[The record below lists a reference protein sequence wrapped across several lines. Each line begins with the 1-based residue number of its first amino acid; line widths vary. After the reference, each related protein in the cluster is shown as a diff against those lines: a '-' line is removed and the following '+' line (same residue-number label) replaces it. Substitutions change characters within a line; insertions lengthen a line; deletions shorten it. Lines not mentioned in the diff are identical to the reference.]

1 MAPSDDSAALDKIA
15 NLLALLLTRE
25 MTKSSAAGTLS
36 SAGFSTK
43 EIAAL
48 IGTTEA
54 SVRALASQARKKAER
69 PEKPANGS
77 GEAPAG

>member
-1 MAPSDDSAALDKIA
+1 MAATDDNGPLDKIA

-25 MTKSSAAGTLS
+25 LNKSAAVGTLS

-54 SVRALASQARKKAER
+54 SVRALASQARKRA
-69 PEKPANGS
+69 EKPDKQTDG
-77 GEAPAG
+77 

>member
-1 MAPSDDSAALDKIA
+1 MAATDDNGALDKIA

-25 MTKSSAAGTLS
+25 MTKSNAVGTLS

-48 IGTTEA
+48 VGTTEA
-54 SVRALASQARKKAER
+54 SVRALASQARKKAEK
-69 PEKPANGS
+69 PEKQSDG
-77 GEAPAG
+77 